1 MARQPNRLTKGEQ
14 TRAAI
19 IREATAMAA
28 RDGLEGLTIGA
39 LAEQAGMSK
48 SGVFAHF
55 GSREDLQLA
64 VLAAYREVFVTEI
77 LSPSLSCERG
87 LARLVAICNHWLAYT
102 ARGAQSG
109 CILVSAAFEYHSRP
123 GAVRDEL
130 VDMVNGWQA
139 EVAVAIKQAVASG
152 ELIADTPVD
161 DLVFGLNG
169 IVLAVHHDARL
180 LDDADAFAR
189 GRTALMRLLITALS
203 PEASAKLHQ
212 MIHADQE
219 PATSATAPD
228 PSSTN

>member
-1 MARQPNRLTKGEQ
+1 MAKPSNRLTKGEQ
-14 TRAAI
+14 TRATI
-19 IREATAMAA
+19 VRQATAMAA

-64 VLAAYREVFVTEI
+64 VLAGYREYFLQEI
-77 LSPSLSCERG
+77 LLPSLALERG
-87 LARLVAICNHWLAYT
+87 LARLVAICNRWLAYT

-139 EVAVAIKQAVASG
+139 EVAVAARQAIDTG
-152 ELIADTPVD
+152 ELRADTSVD

-189 GRTALMRLLITALS
+189 GRAALERLLATALNPAANAAVS
-203 PEASAKLHQ
+203 Q
-212 MIHADQE
+212 MLHAD
-219 PATSATAPD
+219 PAQPSGSSD
-228 PSSTN
+228 PSNP